1 MFLTRARLS
10 FGTSLLLAVVALEG
24 CSLNPQVSKPDDS
37 AIVSSI
43 DVRLFQD
50 TVLKTQDIRVESQGG
65 VVTLQ
70 GSVNTVR
77 EKAAVERI
85 ARGQVGVK
93 KVVDR
98 LGVMGPKAVHRRGPT
113 TSRQTVTAADPE
125 SEPISRL
132 ERRAQRWLET
142 GRPKP

>member
-24 CSLNPQVSKPDDS
+24 CSLNPQVGKPDDS

-43 DVRLFQD
+43 DARLFQD
-50 TVLKTQDIRVESQGG
+50 AVLKKQDIRVESQGG

-70 GSVNTVR
+70 GSVNTVW

-85 ARGQVGVK
+85 ARWQVGVN
-93 KVVDR
+93 KVVD
-98 LGVMGPKAVHRRGPT
+98 LLEVMSPKAVHRRGPT
-113 TSRQTVTAADPE
+113 QSRQAVAAADPE
-125 SEPISRL
+125 SEPMSRL
-132 ERRAQRWLET
+132 ERRAQRWHET
-142 GRPKP
+142 CRPKP

>member
-24 CSLNPQVSKPDDS
+24 CSLHPQVGKPDDS

-43 DVRLFQD
+43 VARLFQD
-50 TVLKTQDIRVESQGG
+50 TVLKRQDIRVESQGG

-70 GSVNTVR
+70 GSVNTVW

-85 ARGQVGVK
+85 ARRQVGVN
-93 KVVDR
+93 KVVD
-98 LGVMGPKAVHRRGPT
+98 LLEVMSPKAVHRRGPT
-113 TSRQTVTAADPE
+113 QSRQAVAAADPE
-125 SEPISRL
+125 SEPMSRL
-132 ERRAQRWLET
+132 ERRAQRWHET
-142 GRPKP
+142 CRPKP

>member
-10 FGTSLLLAVVALEG
+10 FGTSLFLAVVALEG
-24 CSLNPQVSKPDDS
+24 CSLNPQVGKPDDS

-43 DVRLFQD
+43 GARLFQD
-50 TVLKTQDIRVESQGG
+50 TVLKRQDIRVESQGG

-85 ARGQVGVK
+85 ARGASGCQQGG
-93 KVVDR
+93 R
-98 LGVMGPKAVHRRGPT
+98 SAGGNESQGGAPKRAHSVSASGSRRRP
-113 TSRQTVTAADPE
+113 RIRAYIQTGTA
-125 SEPISRL
+125 
-132 ERRAQRWLET
+132 
-142 GRPKP
+142 RPALA